1 MKKKTLRKL
10 AVALP
15 LSIAAVIGV
24 ACAVQDYQGGAVFQP
39 FASDRALQSNQVLF
53 PDDGERTEQG
63 MGDET
68 DDSALWEK
76 DREAEDASRP
86 QQQDRADYLFQ
97 DNTPDTPS
105 GTLAGTTTPQ
115 GTTSPG
121 KVPGSILGIVGGDG
135 SNADLIIGGGSQ
147 PGGTLPGGNPGT
159 GEAPTPPDEDTP
171 SGPVPPTPPPT
182 PTPTPTPTPA
192 PTPDP
197 TPKPDQEN
205 NGGGGGSAAPTPKP
219 NYSETAKDPETPKG
233 EPSDS
238 GWGDATNIQID
249 STSPRPGDKTDENT
263 SITLNISMS
272 ASCPLYCGQSIDSLT
287 IFRALDTYVSVIKRD
302 WSAWP
307 PSFDTT
313 YYYWGESQFNKL
325 FRIDSVSFD
334 GGETYSDQFPMTIP
348 EGLQAEAMK
357 IRVSYRYDT
366 SEAWI
371 SYEEPVSCTPKEARL
386 YVLSEQLNQQNQTID
401 SSKVLNSVFTSDK
414 FPSVGSRINLFY
426 YQKALL
432 RKSMETTD
440 KLEKLFPGWLEN
452 DQIVPFSYPVSS
464 GRHVLEPASLVD
476 YDSSLYDVRWASY
489 YVDANYQVQD
499 SAFDD
504 SMLCSL
510 QTLMDYGDT
519 LESQSIDRL
528 VVPQYVQAV
537 ELVRLFGKIEV
548 KELVL
553 PSSVIYVNT
562 KDPDTLSVR
571 ENYVVDS
578 ANPKYTSQDGILFSK
593 DMTQLLAVPTER
605 ETLEIPASVESVTLS
620 GSDCLTKLVFQ
631 GTNPDALPEVNF
643 EDLAKASKLVVK
655 PEVLDRFLQKNRTV
669 IENRGFQVSDTE
681 QPDVIY
687 TVKNG
692 MVLRNDG
699 SLSGLMPSEDEILY
713 LPNGIEKIDSDAL
726 QGQNHLNTIVMP
738 ADGTVV
744 ETDGALFEKYT
755 IKNVICYNQN
765 QAQAI
770 RAVAPNTV
778 KIQICRVASG
788 YTYFIME
795 ENTAVL
801 LSAPETITEF
811 TGTELGEG
819 ISICEIGNYAFV
831 HCKSLRYVTLP
842 ESVKDI
848 GTQAFYGCD
857 ALEGL
862 LIDSRDSIVI
872 GDKAWDNC
880 PALRFVASNAAKAVR
895 QNNYDPTL
903 NVTYTG
909 ADRDSLLVQYLFCL
923 PDKPGYS
930 EHWMS
935 FEDPITHFVMV
946 DVGGSKALCGSNE
959 EEGAWFVARMGK
971 TMPKQVKLPQSIR
984 WFYCGSFSGTVS
996 SDEAGY
1002 TINWETLTAN
1012 APNQANLG
1020 MNAYAFAHS
1029 DLAGSITLP
1038 GNVDFDDYAFA
1049 YCDKLTSVDFSGT
1062 ISRLGENLF
1071 MEDKTLSEVRF
1082 GTFASPPA
1090 HGRNELSNRQFS
1102 GCDKLQRIEFTSATP
1117 PTLGF
1122 LGVGDAYAFT
1132 STPEQDEKNELTLT
1146 VPEES
1151 KQAYLDAWRYAFAGY
1166 EDTTINGIFKPAYQ
1180 SMRENI
1186 KHTSKNTSDAEVD
1199 AKIYQT
1205 LLSTENRLRGLLG
1218 MDTIKK
1224 LDHLYNWKTT
1234 WGDDLFI
1241 LTSAYTD
1248 VTEITLDAKT
1258 LDLPEGWSIDY
1269 IGSHAFANAPN
1280 LTQVTADAN
1289 TMLALYSGAFADANH
1304 PITLTFTGIADGKM
1318 MGVGLVPAGDG
1329 ERFDFTGLE
1338 KVVLPEGTEQTYL
1351 DLWLYPTSGY
1361 EDYADLYL
1369 QTADELYEQEKL
1381 TDNVE
1386 KNKELIDAR
1395 MAEIMLPY
1403 ENQLRR
1409 LFSMDKTDHLTASL
1423 SEYHVD
1429 VPDGRDW
1436 WDLVQ
1441 DVEMNNGS
1449 NNGSGE
1455 DDLTESPAP
1464 GQEEDGDTPEP
1475 DIPPGQGS
1483 SDQTNQN
1490 QTNQDQTTQDQ
1501 NGEDKKPEETTE
1513 GETTDRQDP
1522 TKPETAQP
1530 DGPETSQPS
1539 GPEPAETPDSTTETE
1554 EAAS

>member
-15 LSIAAVIGV
+15 LSVAAVIGV

-76 DREAEDASRP
+76 DREAEEASRP

-121 KVPGSILGIVGGDG
+121 KVPGSILDIVGGDG

-159 GEAPTPPDEDTP
+159 GDGPTPPDSTPPGEDTP
-171 SGPVPPTPPPT
+171 SGPVPPT

-192 PTPDP
+192 P

-205 NGGGGGSAAPTPKP
+205 NGGGGGSAAPTPAPKP

-233 EPSDS
+233 EPGDS

-249 STSPRPGDKTDENT
+249 STSPRPGDETDENT

-287 IFRALDTYVSVIKRD
+287 IFRVLDTYVSVIKSD

-464 GRHVLEPASLVD
+464 SRHVLEPASLVD
-476 YDSSLYDVRWASY
+476 YDSSLYEVRWASY

-510 QTLMDYGDT
+510 QTMMDYGDT
-519 LESQSIDRL
+519 LESQSVDRL
-528 VVPQYVQAV
+528 VVPQYVQSV
-537 ELVRLFGKIEV
+537 ELVRLFGGIEV

-605 ETLEIPASVESVTLS
+605 ETLEIPASVESVTLP

-631 GTNPDALPEVNF
+631 GTNPNVLPEVNF
-643 EDLAKASKLVVK
+643 EDLAEESKLVVK

-699 SLSGLMPSEDEILY
+699 SLSGLMPSEDEVLY

-744 ETDGALFEKYT
+744 QSDGALFEKYT
-755 IKNVICYNQN
+755 IKNVICYNQDQVN
-765 QAQAI
+765 AI
-770 RAVAPNTV
+770 RAVAPEGIT
-778 KIQICRVASG
+778 IQTCSKKNG
-788 YTYFIME
+788 YTYFVTE

-819 ISICEIGNYAFV
+819 ISICEIGNYAFT

-842 ESVKDI
+842 ESVKHI

-946 DVGGSKALCGSNE
+946 DVGGGSKAPCGANKQ
-959 EEGAWFVARMGK
+959 EGAWFVARMGK
-971 TMPKQVKLPQSIR
+971 TMPKQVKLPPSIR

-1002 TINWETLTAN
+1002 TINWEALTAN
-1012 APNQANLG
+1012 TPNQANLG

-1029 DLAGSITLP
+1029 DLAGTITLP
-1038 GNVDFDDYAFA
+1038 GNVDFDDYVFA

-1071 MEDKTLSEVRF
+1071 MEDKALSEVRF

-1132 STPEQDEKNELTLT
+1132 SAPEQDEKNKLTLT

-1186 KHTSKNTSDAEVD
+1186 KHTSKNISDEEVD

-1218 MDTIKK
+1218 MEKITK

-1248 VTEITLDAKT
+1248 ATEITLDAEM

-1289 TMLALYSGAFADANH
+1289 TMLALYSGAFADAENH
-1304 PITLTFTGIADGKM
+1304 PITLIFTGNADPNT

-1329 ERFDFTGLE
+1329 KRFDFTGLE
-1338 KVVLPEGTEQTYL
+1338 KVVLPEGTEQIFL

-1369 QTADELYEQEKL
+1369 QTADELYEQKEL
-1381 TDNVE
+1381 TDDVE

-1409 LFSMDKTDHLTASL
+1409 LFGMEETDRLTASL

-1429 VPDGRDW
+1429 VPDDRDW
-1436 WDLVQ
+1436 EDLVQ
-1441 DVEMNNGS
+1441 EVEMNNGT

-1455 DDLTESPAP
+1455 DDLIESPAP
-1464 GQEEDGDTPEP
+1464 GQDNDGDTPEP

-1490 QTNQDQTTQDQ
+1490 QTTQDQT
-1501 NGEDKKPEETTE
+1501 GEDKKPEESTE
-1513 GETTDRQDP
+1513 GEDADRQDP
-1522 TKPETAQP
+1522 PK
-1530 DGPETSQPS
+1530 PETSQPS
-1539 GPEPAETPDSTTETE
+1539 GPEPAETPGSTTETE

>member
-135 SNADLIIGGGSQ
+135 SNADLIIGGGNQ

-205 NGGGGGSAAPTPKP
+205 NGGGGGSAAPTPAPKP

-233 EPSDS
+233 EPGDS

-287 IFRALDTYVSVIKRD
+287 IFRALDTYVSVIKSD
-302 WSAWP
+302 WSDWP
-307 PSFDTT
+307 PSIDTT

-334 GGETYSDQFPMTIP
+334 GGKTYSDQFPMTIP

-357 IRVSYRYDT
+357 IQVSYRYDT

-401 SSKVLNSVFTSDK
+401 SSKVLNSVFASDK
-414 FPSVGSRINLFY
+414 FPAAGSRINMFY
-426 YQKALL
+426 YQKILL
-432 RKSMETTD
+432 EKSMETTD

-476 YDSSLYDVRWASY
+476 YDSSLYDVRLASY

-605 ETLEIPASVESVTLS
+605 ETLEIPASVKSVTLP

-631 GTNPDALPEVNF
+631 GTAPDALPEVNF
-643 EDLAKASKLVVK
+643 EDLARASKLVVK
-655 PEVLDRFLQKNRTV
+655 PEVLDRFCKKT
-669 IENRGFQVSDTE
+669 
-681 QPDVIY
+681 
-687 TVKNG
+687 
-692 MVLRNDG
+692 
-699 SLSGLMPSEDEILY
+699 
-713 LPNGIEKIDSDAL
+713 
-726 QGQNHLNTIVMP
+726 
-738 ADGTVV
+738 
-744 ETDGALFEKYT
+744 
-755 IKNVICYNQN
+755 
-765 QAQAI
+765 
-770 RAVAPNTV
+770 AP
-778 KIQICRVASG
+778 
-788 YTYFIME
+788 
-795 ENTAVL
+795 
-801 LSAPETITEF
+801 
-811 TGTELGEG
+811 
-819 ISICEIGNYAFV
+819 
-831 HCKSLRYVTLP
+831 
-842 ESVKDI
+842 
-848 GTQAFYGCD
+848 
-857 ALEGL
+857 
-862 LIDSRDSIVI
+862 
-872 GDKAWDNC
+872 
-880 PALRFVASNAAKAVR
+880 
-895 QNNYDPTL
+895 
-903 NVTYTG
+903 
-909 ADRDSLLVQYLFCL
+909 
-923 PDKPGYS
+923 
-930 EHWMS
+930 
-935 FEDPITHFVMV
+935 
-946 DVGGSKALCGSNE
+946 
-959 EEGAWFVARMGK
+959 
-971 TMPKQVKLPQSIR
+971 
-984 WFYCGSFSGTVS
+984 
-996 SDEAGY
+996 
-1002 TINWETLTAN
+1002 
-1012 APNQANLG
+1012 
-1020 MNAYAFAHS
+1020 
-1029 DLAGSITLP
+1029 
-1038 GNVDFDDYAFA
+1038 
-1049 YCDKLTSVDFSGT
+1049 
-1062 ISRLGENLF
+1062 
-1071 MEDKTLSEVRF
+1071 
-1082 GTFASPPA
+1082 
-1090 HGRNELSNRQFS
+1090 
-1102 GCDKLQRIEFTSATP
+1102 
-1117 PTLGF
+1117 
-1122 LGVGDAYAFT
+1122 
-1132 STPEQDEKNELTLT
+1132 
-1146 VPEES
+1146 
-1151 KQAYLDAWRYAFAGY
+1151 
-1166 EDTTINGIFKPAYQ
+1166 
-1180 SMRENI
+1180 
-1186 KHTSKNTSDAEVD
+1186 
-1199 AKIYQT
+1199 
-1205 LLSTENRLRGLLG
+1205 
-1218 MDTIKK
+1218 
-1224 LDHLYNWKTT
+1224 
-1234 WGDDLFI
+1234 
-1241 LTSAYTD
+1241 
-1248 VTEITLDAKT
+1248 
-1258 LDLPEGWSIDY
+1258 
-1269 IGSHAFANAPN
+1269 
-1280 LTQVTADAN
+1280 
-1289 TMLALYSGAFADANH
+1289 
-1304 PITLTFTGIADGKM
+1304 
-1318 MGVGLVPAGDG
+1318 
-1329 ERFDFTGLE
+1329 
-1338 KVVLPEGTEQTYL
+1338 
-1351 DLWLYPTSGY
+1351 
-1361 EDYADLYL
+1361 
-1369 QTADELYEQEKL
+1369 
-1381 TDNVE
+1381 
-1386 KNKELIDAR
+1386 
-1395 MAEIMLPY
+1395 
-1403 ENQLRR
+1403 
-1409 LFSMDKTDHLTASL
+1409 
-1423 SEYHVD
+1423 
-1429 VPDGRDW
+1429 
-1436 WDLVQ
+1436 
-1441 DVEMNNGS
+1441 
-1449 NNGSGE
+1449 
-1455 DDLTESPAP
+1455 
-1464 GQEEDGDTPEP
+1464 
-1475 DIPPGQGS
+1475 
-1483 SDQTNQN
+1483 
-1490 QTNQDQTTQDQ
+1490 
-1501 NGEDKKPEETTE
+1501 
-1513 GETTDRQDP
+1513 
-1522 TKPETAQP
+1522 
-1530 DGPETSQPS
+1530 
-1539 GPEPAETPDSTTETE
+1539 
-1554 EAAS
+1554 

>member
-1 MKKKTLRKL
+1 
-10 AVALP
+10 
-15 LSIAAVIGV
+15 
-24 ACAVQDYQGGAVFQP
+24 
-39 FASDRALQSNQVLF
+39 
-53 PDDGERTEQG
+53 
-63 MGDET
+63 
-68 DDSALWEK
+68 
-76 DREAEDASRP
+76 
-86 QQQDRADYLFQ
+86 
-97 DNTPDTPS
+97 
-105 GTLAGTTTPQ
+105 
-115 GTTSPG
+115 
-121 KVPGSILGIVGGDG
+121 
-135 SNADLIIGGGSQ
+135 
-147 PGGTLPGGNPGT
+147 
-159 GEAPTPPDEDTP
+159 
-171 SGPVPPTPPPT
+171 
-182 PTPTPTPTPA
+182 
-192 PTPDP
+192 
-197 TPKPDQEN
+197 
-205 NGGGGGSAAPTPKP
+205 
-219 NYSETAKDPETPKG
+219 
-233 EPSDS
+233 
-238 GWGDATNIQID
+238 
-249 STSPRPGDKTDENT
+249 
-263 SITLNISMS
+263 MS

-302 WSAWP
+302 LSAWP
-307 PSFDTT
+307 PVDTT

-371 SYEEPVSCTPKEARL
+371 SYEKPVSCTPKEARL

-432 RKSMETTD
+432 GKSMETAD

-464 GRHVLEPASLVD
+464 SRHVLEPASLVD

-519 LESQSIDRL
+519 LESQSVDRL

-562 KDPDTLSVR
+562 KDPDTLAVR

-605 ETLEIPASVESVTLS
+605 KTLEIPASVKSVTLP

-643 EDLAKASKLVVK
+643 EDLAEESKLVVK

-669 IENRGFQVSDTE
+669 IENRSFQVSDTE
-681 QPDVIY
+681 KPNVIY

-699 SLSGLMPSEDEILY
+699 SLSGLMPSEDEVLY

-726 QGQNHLNTIVMP
+726 QGQNDLNTIVMP

-744 ETDGALFEKYT
+744 KTDSALFEKYT
-755 IKNVICYNQN
+755 IENVICYNQN
-765 QAQAI
+765 QAEAI
-770 RAVAPNTV
+770 RAVAPEGIT
-778 KIQICRVASG
+778 IQTCSITDG
-788 YTYFIME
+788 YTYFIIE
-795 ENTAVL
+795 ENKAVL

-842 ESVKDI
+842 ESVKHI

-923 PDKPGYS
+923 PDQSGYS
-930 EHWMS
+930 EHWVS

-946 DVGGSKALCGSNE
+946 DVGGGSKALCGANE
-959 EEGAWFVARMGK
+959 EEGAWFVARTGK

-1002 TINWETLTAN
+1002 TINWEALTAN

-1029 DLAGSITLP
+1029 DLAGTITLP

-1071 MEDKTLSEVRF
+1071 MEDKALSQVRF

-1102 GCDKLQRIEFTSATP
+1102 GCDKLQHIEFTSATP

-1122 LGVGDAYAFT
+1122 LGMGDAYAFT
-1132 STPEQDEKNELTLT
+1132 STPEQDEKNKLTLT

-1186 KHTSKNTSDAEVD
+1186 KHTSKNTSDEEVD

-1218 MDTIKK
+1218 MEKITK

-1248 VTEITLDAKT
+1248 ATEITLDAEM

-1289 TMLALYSGAFADANH
+1289 TMLALYSGAFADAENH
-1304 PITLTFTGIADGKM
+1304 PIKLIFTGNADPNT

-1329 ERFDFTGLE
+1329 KRFDFTGLD
-1338 KVVLPEGTEQTYL
+1338 KVVLPKGTEQIFL

-1369 QTADELYEQEKL
+1369 QTADELYEKDKL

-1386 KNKELIDAR
+1386 ENKELIDAR
-1395 MAEIMLPY
+1395 MAEIMLHY

-1409 LFSMDKTDHLTASL
+1409 LFGMEETNQLTASL

-1475 DIPPGQGS
+1475 DITPGQGS

-1490 QTNQDQTTQDQ
+1490 QTTQDQTTPDQ
-1501 NGEDKKPEETTE
+1501 TGEDKKPEETTE
-1513 GETTDRQDP
+1513 EETTDRQDP
-1522 TKPETAQP
+1522 PKPETAQP
-1530 DGPETSQPS
+1530 DQPEASQPS
-1539 GPEPAETPDSTTETE
+1539 GPEPAETPGSTTETE

>member
-15 LSIAAVIGV
+15 LSVAAVIGV

-105 GTLAGTTTPQ
+105 GTLAGTTTTQ
-115 GTTSPG
+115 GTTRPG
-121 KVPGSILGIVGGDG
+121 KVPGSILDIVGGDG

-159 GEAPTPPDEDTP
+159 GDGPTPPDSTPPGEDTP
-171 SGPVPPTPPPT
+171 SGPVPPTPT
-182 PTPTPTPTPA
+182 PTPTPTLTPTPP

-197 TPKPDQEN
+197 TSKPDQEN
-205 NGGGGGSAAPTPKP
+205 NGGGGGSAAPTPAPKP

-233 EPSDS
+233 EPGDS

-287 IFRALDTYVSVIKRD
+287 IFRALDTYVSVIKSD
-302 WSAWP
+302 WSDWP
-307 PSFDTT
+307 PSIDTT

-325 FRIDSVSFD
+325 FRIDGVSFD

-348 EGLQAEAMK
+348 KGLQAEAMK
-357 IRVSYRYDT
+357 IQVSYRYDA

-464 GRHVLEPASLVD
+464 SRHVLEPASLVD

-519 LESQSIDRL
+519 LESQSVDRL

-562 KDPDTLSVR
+562 KDPDTLAVR

-605 ETLEIPASVESVTLS
+605 ETLEIPASVKSVTLP
-620 GSDCLTKLVFQ
+620 GSNCLTKLVFQ
-631 GTNPDALPEVNF
+631 GTDPNVLPEVNF
-643 EDLAKASKLVVK
+643 EDLAKESKLVVK
-655 PEVLDRFLQKNRTV
+655 PEILDRFLQKNRTV
-669 IENRGFQVSDTE
+669 IENRGFQISDTE
-681 QPDVIY
+681 KPNVIY
-687 TVKNG
+687 TMKNG

-699 SLSGLMPSEDEILY
+699 SLSGLMPSEDEVLY

-744 ETDGALFEKYT
+744 KTDRALFEKYT
-755 IKNVICYNQN
+755 IENVICYNQK
-765 QAQAI
+765 QVDAI
-770 RAVAPNTV
+770 RTVAPEGIT
-778 KIQICRVASG
+778 IQTCSKKNG
-788 YTYFIME
+788 YTYFVTE

-819 ISICEIGNYAFV
+819 ISICEIGNYAFT

-842 ESVKDI
+842 ESVKHI

-946 DVGGSKALCGSNE
+946 DVGKGSKALCGANKQ
-959 EEGAWFVARMGK
+959 EGAWLVARTGK

-1002 TINWETLTAN
+1002 TINWEALTAN
-1012 APNQANLG
+1012 ATNQANLG

-1029 DLAGSITLP
+1029 DLAGTITLP

-1071 MEDKTLSEVRF
+1071 MEDKALSEVRF
-1082 GTFASPPA
+1082 GTFAPPLA

-1132 STPEQDEKNELTLT
+1132 SAPEQDEKNKLTLT
-1146 VPEES
+1146 VPEGS

-1186 KHTSKNTSDAEVD
+1186 KHTSKNISDEEVD

-1218 MDTIKK
+1218 MEKITK

-1248 VTEITLDAKT
+1248 ATEITLDAEM

-1289 TMLALYSGAFADANH
+1289 TMLALYSGAFADAENH
-1304 PITLTFTGIADGKM
+1304 PITLIFTGNADPNT

-1329 ERFDFTGLE
+1329 KRFDFTGLE
-1338 KVVLPEGTEQTYL
+1338 KVVLPEGTEQIFL

-1369 QTADELYEQEKL
+1369 QTADELYEQKEL
-1381 TDNVE
+1381 TDDVE

-1409 LFSMDKTDHLTASL
+1409 LFGMEETDRLTASL

-1429 VPDGRDW
+1429 VPDDRDW
-1436 WDLVQ
+1436 EDLVQ
-1441 DVEMNNGS
+1441 EVEMNNGT

-1455 DDLTESPAP
+1455 DDLIESPAP
-1464 GQEEDGDTPEP
+1464 GQDNDGDTPEP

-1490 QTNQDQTTQDQ
+1490 QTTQDQT
-1501 NGEDKKPEETTE
+1501 GEDKKPEESTE
-1513 GETTDRQDP
+1513 GEDADRQDP
-1522 TKPETAQP
+1522 PK
-1530 DGPETSQPS
+1530 PETSQPS
-1539 GPEPAETPDSTTETE
+1539 GPEPAETPGSTTETE

>member
-97 DNTPDTPS
+97 DNTPDTPRS
-105 GTLAGTTTPQ
+105 TLAGTTTPQ
-115 GTTSPG
+115 GTTRPG
-121 KVPGSILGIVGGDG
+121 KVPGLILDIVGGDG

-171 SGPVPPTPPPT
+171 SGPVPPTPPPPPP

-192 PTPDP
+192 PTP
-197 TPKPDQEN
+197 TPDQEN

-233 EPSDS
+233 EPGDS

-287 IFRALDTYVSVIKRD
+287 IFRALDTYVSVIKSD

-307 PSFDTT
+307 PSIDTT

-334 GGETYSDQFPMTIP
+334 GGKTYSDQFPMTIP

-357 IRVSYRYDT
+357 IQVSYRYDT

-464 GRHVLEPASLVD
+464 SRHVLEPASLVD

-510 QTLMDYGDT
+510 QTMMDYGDT
-519 LESQSIDRL
+519 LESQSVDRL

-562 KDPDTLSVR
+562 KDPDILSVR

-605 ETLEIPASVESVTLS
+605 ETLEIPASVESVTLP

-643 EDLAKASKLVVK
+643 EDLAKESKLVVK
-655 PEVLDRFLQKNRTV
+655 PEILDRFLQKNRTV

-681 QPDVIY
+681 EPNVIY

-744 ETDGALFEKYT
+744 KTDGALFEKYT

-765 QAQAI
+765 QAEAI
-770 RAVAPNTV
+770 RIVAPEGIT
-778 KIQICRVASG
+778 IQTCRITNG
-788 YTYFIME
+788 YTYFIIE
-795 ENTAVL
+795 ENKAVL
-801 LSAPETITEF
+801 LSALETITEF

-819 ISICEIGNYAFV
+819 ISICEIGNYAFT
-831 HCKSLRYVTLP
+831 HCKSLCYVTLP
-842 ESVKDI
+842 ESVKHI

-880 PALRFVASNAAKAVR
+880 PALRFVASNAVKAVR

-923 PDKPGYS
+923 PDQSGYS
-930 EHWMS
+930 EHWVS

-946 DVGGSKALCGSNE
+946 DVGKGSKALCGANE
-959 EEGAWFVARMGK
+959 QEGAWFVARTGK

-1002 TINWETLTAN
+1002 TINWEALTAN

-1029 DLAGSITLP
+1029 DLAGTITLP

-1071 MEDKTLSEVRF
+1071 MEDKALSEVRF

-1132 STPEQDEKNELTLT
+1132 STPEQDEKNKLTLT

-1180 SMRENI
+1180 IMRENI
-1186 KHTSKNTSDAEVD
+1186 KHTSKNISDEEVD

-1218 MDTIKK
+1218 MEKITK

-1248 VTEITLDAKT
+1248 ATKITLDAER

-1289 TMLALYSGAFADANH
+1289 TMLALYSGAFADAENH
-1304 PITLTFTGIADGKM
+1304 PITLIFTGNADPNT

-1329 ERFDFTGLE
+1329 KRFDFTGLE
-1338 KVVLPEGTEQTYL
+1338 KVVLPKGTEQIFL

-1369 QTADELYEQEKL
+1369 QTADELYEKGKL

-1403 ENQLRR
+1403 ENQLRQ
-1409 LFSMDKTDHLTASL
+1409 LFGMEETYRLTASL

-1436 WDLVQ
+1436 KDLVQ
-1441 DVEMNNGS
+1441 DVEMNNGT

-1464 GQEEDGDTPEP
+1464 GQDNDEDTPEP

-1490 QTNQDQTTQDQ
+1490 QTTQDQT
-1501 NGEDKKPEETTE
+1501 GEDKKPEETE
-1513 GETTDRQDP
+1513 GEDADRQDP
-1522 TKPETAQP
+1522 PKPETAQP
-1530 DGPETSQPS
+1530 DGPESSQPS
-1539 GPEPAETPDSTTETE
+1539 GPEPAETPGSTTETE

>member
-1 MKKKTLRKL
+1 
-10 AVALP
+10 
-15 LSIAAVIGV
+15 
-24 ACAVQDYQGGAVFQP
+24 
-39 FASDRALQSNQVLF
+39 
-53 PDDGERTEQG
+53 

-105 GTLAGTTTPQ
+105 GTLAGTTTTQ
-115 GTTSPG
+115 GTTRPG
-121 KVPGSILGIVGGDG
+121 KVPGSILDIVGGDG

-159 GEAPTPPDEDTP
+159 GDGPTPPDSTPPGEDTP
-171 SGPVPPTPPPT
+171 SGPVPPTPT
-182 PTPTPTPTPA
+182 PTPTPTLTPTPP

-197 TPKPDQEN
+197 TSKPDQEN
-205 NGGGGGSAAPTPKP
+205 NGGGGGSAAPTPAPKP

-233 EPSDS
+233 EPGDS

-287 IFRALDTYVSVIKRD
+287 IFRALDTYVSVIKSD
-302 WSAWP
+302 WSDWP
-307 PSFDTT
+307 PSIDTT

-325 FRIDSVSFD
+325 FRIDGVSFD

-348 EGLQAEAMK
+348 KGLQAEAMK
-357 IRVSYRYDT
+357 IQVSYRYDA

-386 YVLSEQLNQQNQTID
+386 YVLSEQLNQQNQTIG

-464 GRHVLEPASLVD
+464 SRHVLEPASLVD

-519 LESQSIDRL
+519 LESQSVDRL

-562 KDPDTLSVR
+562 KDPDTLAVR

-605 ETLEIPASVESVTLS
+605 ETLEIPASVKSVTLP
-620 GSDCLTKLVFQ
+620 GSNCLTKLVFQ
-631 GTNPDALPEVNF
+631 GTDPNVLPEVNF
-643 EDLAKASKLVVK
+643 EDLAKESKLVVK
-655 PEVLDRFLQKNRTV
+655 PEILDRFLQKNRTV
-669 IENRGFQVSDTE
+669 IENRGFQISDTE

-699 SLSGLMPSEDEILY
+699 SLSGLMPSEDEVLY

-744 ETDGALFEKYT
+744 KTDRALFEKYT
-755 IKNVICYNQN
+755 IENVICYNQK
-765 QAQAI
+765 QVDAI
-770 RAVAPNTV
+770 RTVAPEGIT
-778 KIQICRVASG
+778 IQTCSKKNG
-788 YTYFIME
+788 YTYFVTE

-819 ISICEIGNYAFV
+819 ISICEIGNYAFT

-842 ESVKDI
+842 ESVKHI

-946 DVGGSKALCGSNE
+946 DVGKGSKALCGANKQ
-959 EEGAWFVARMGK
+959 EGAWLVARTGK

-1002 TINWETLTAN
+1002 TINWEALTAN
-1012 APNQANLG
+1012 ATNQANLG

-1029 DLAGSITLP
+1029 DLAGTITLP

-1071 MEDKTLSEVRF
+1071 MEDKALSEVRF
-1082 GTFASPPA
+1082 GTFAPPLA

-1132 STPEQDEKNELTLT
+1132 STPEQDEKNKLTLT
-1146 VPEES
+1146 VPEGS

-1180 SMRENI
+1180 IMRENI
-1186 KHTSKNTSDAEVD
+1186 KHTSKNISDEEVD

-1218 MDTIKK
+1218 MEKITK

-1248 VTEITLDAKT
+1248 ATEITLDAEM

-1289 TMLALYSGAFADANH
+1289 TMLALYSGAFADAENH
-1304 PITLTFTGIADGKM
+1304 PITLIFTGNADPNT

-1329 ERFDFTGLE
+1329 KRFDFTGLE
-1338 KVVLPEGTEQTYL
+1338 KVVLPEGTEQIFL

-1369 QTADELYEQEKL
+1369 QTADELYEQKEL
-1381 TDNVE
+1381 TDDVE

-1409 LFSMDKTDHLTASL
+1409 LFGMEETDRLTASL

-1429 VPDGRDW
+1429 VPDDRDW
-1436 WDLVQ
+1436 EDLVQ
-1441 DVEMNNGS
+1441 EVEMNNGT

-1455 DDLTESPAP
+1455 DDLIESPAP
-1464 GQEEDGDTPEP
+1464 GQDNDGDTPEP

-1490 QTNQDQTTQDQ
+1490 QTTQDQT
-1501 NGEDKKPEETTE
+1501 GEDKKPEESTE
-1513 GETTDRQDP
+1513 GEDADRQDP
-1522 TKPETAQP
+1522 PK
-1530 DGPETSQPS
+1530 PETSQPS
-1539 GPEPAETPDSTTETE
+1539 GPEPAETPGSTTETE

>member
-1 MKKKTLRKL
+1 
-10 AVALP
+10 
-15 LSIAAVIGV
+15 
-24 ACAVQDYQGGAVFQP
+24 
-39 FASDRALQSNQVLF
+39 
-53 PDDGERTEQG
+53 

-105 GTLAGTTTPQ
+105 GTLAGTTTTQ
-115 GTTSPG
+115 GTTRPG
-121 KVPGSILGIVGGDG
+121 KVPGSILDIVGGDG

-159 GEAPTPPDEDTP
+159 GDGPTPPDSMPPGEDTP
-171 SGPVPPTPPPT
+171 SGPVPPTPT
-182 PTPTPTPTPA
+182 PTPTPTLTPTPP

-197 TPKPDQEN
+197 TSKPDQEN
-205 NGGGGGSAAPTPKP
+205 NGGGGGSAAPTPAPKP

-233 EPSDS
+233 EPGDS

-287 IFRALDTYVSVIKRD
+287 IFRALDTYVSVIKSD
-302 WSAWP
+302 WSDWP
-307 PSFDTT
+307 PSIDTT

-325 FRIDSVSFD
+325 FRIDGVSFD

-348 EGLQAEAMK
+348 KGLQAEAMK
-357 IRVSYRYDT
+357 IQVSYRYDA

-464 GRHVLEPASLVD
+464 SRHVLEPASLVD

-519 LESQSIDRL
+519 LESQSVDRL

-562 KDPDTLSVR
+562 KDPDTLAVR

-605 ETLEIPASVESVTLS
+605 ETLEIPASVKSVTLP
-620 GSDCLTKLVFQ
+620 GSNCLTKLVFQ
-631 GTNPDALPEVNF
+631 GTDPNVLPEVNF
-643 EDLAKASKLVVK
+643 EDLAKESKLVVK
-655 PEVLDRFLQKNRTV
+655 PEILDRFLQKNRTV
-669 IENRGFQVSDTE
+669 IENRGFQISDTE

-699 SLSGLMPSEDEILY
+699 SLSGLMPSEDEVLY

-744 ETDGALFEKYT
+744 KTDRALFEKYT
-755 IKNVICYNQN
+755 IENVICYNQK
-765 QAQAI
+765 QVDAI
-770 RAVAPNTV
+770 RTVAPEGIT
-778 KIQICRVASG
+778 IQTCSKKNG
-788 YTYFIME
+788 YTYFVTE

-819 ISICEIGNYAFV
+819 ISICEIGNYAFT

-842 ESVKDI
+842 ESVKHI

-946 DVGGSKALCGSNE
+946 DVGKGSKALCGANKQ
-959 EEGAWFVARMGK
+959 EGAWLVARTGK

-1002 TINWETLTAN
+1002 TINWEALTAN
-1012 APNQANLG
+1012 ATNQANLG

-1029 DLAGSITLP
+1029 DLAGTITLP

-1071 MEDKTLSEVRF
+1071 MEDKALSEVRF
-1082 GTFASPPA
+1082 GTFAPPLA

-1132 STPEQDEKNELTLT
+1132 STPEQDEKNKLTLT
-1146 VPEES
+1146 VPEGS

-1180 SMRENI
+1180 IMRENI
-1186 KHTSKNTSDAEVD
+1186 KHTSKNISDEEVD

-1218 MDTIKK
+1218 MEKITK

-1248 VTEITLDAKT
+1248 ATEITLDAEM

-1289 TMLALYSGAFADANH
+1289 TMLALYSGAFADAENH
-1304 PITLTFTGIADGKM
+1304 PITLIFTGNADPNT

-1329 ERFDFTGLE
+1329 KRFDFTGLE
-1338 KVVLPEGTEQTYL
+1338 KVVLPEGTEQIFL

-1369 QTADELYEQEKL
+1369 QTADELYEQKEL
-1381 TDNVE
+1381 TDDVE

-1409 LFSMDKTDHLTASL
+1409 LFGMEETDRLTASL

-1429 VPDGRDW
+1429 VPDDRDW
-1436 WDLVQ
+1436 EDLVQ
-1441 DVEMNNGS
+1441 EVEMNNGT

-1455 DDLTESPAP
+1455 DDLIESPAP
-1464 GQEEDGDTPEP
+1464 GQDNDGDTPEP

-1490 QTNQDQTTQDQ
+1490 QTTQDQT
-1501 NGEDKKPEETTE
+1501 GEDKKPEESTE
-1513 GETTDRQDP
+1513 GEDADRQDP
-1522 TKPETAQP
+1522 PK
-1530 DGPETSQPS
+1530 PETSQPS
-1539 GPEPAETPDSTTETE
+1539 GPEPAETPGSTTETE

>member
-105 GTLAGTTTPQ
+105 STLAGTTTTQ
-115 GTTSPG
+115 GTTRPS
-121 KVPGSILGIVGGDG
+121 KVPGSILDIVGGDG

-205 NGGGGGSAAPTPKP
+205 NGGGGGSAAPTPAPKP

-233 EPSDS
+233 EPSES

-249 STSPRPGDKTDENT
+249 STSPRPGDKTEENT
-263 SITLNISMS
+263 IITLHINMS
-272 ASCPLYCGQSIDSLT
+272 DPCPLYWGRSVDALT
-287 IFRALDTYVSVIKRD
+287 VFRALDTYVSFTKIDED
-302 WSAWP
+302 WNIS
-307 PSFDTT
+307 TT
-313 YYYWGESQFNKL
+313 NYYWGESQLNKL
-325 FRIDSVSFD
+325 FRIDGVSFD

-348 EGLQAEAMK
+348 KGLQAEAMK
-357 IRVSYRYDT
+357 IQVSYRYDT
-366 SEAWI
+366 SENWI

-414 FPSVGSRINLFY
+414 FPAAGSWINMFY
-426 YQKALL
+426 YQKMLL
-432 RKSMETTD
+432 EKSMETTD

-476 YDSSLYDVRWASY
+476 YDSSLYDLRLASY

-519 LESQSIDRL
+519 LESQSVDRL

-605 ETLEIPASVESVTLS
+605 ETLEIPASVESVTLP

-681 QPDVIY
+681 KPNVIY

-744 ETDGALFEKYT
+744 KTDSALFEKYT

-765 QAQAI
+765 QAEAI
-770 RAVAPNTV
+770 RAVAPEGIT
-778 KIQICRVASG
+778 IQTCRITNG
-788 YTYFIME
+788 YTYFIIE
-795 ENTAVL
+795 ENKAVL

-811 TGTELGEG
+811 TGTELGEE
-819 ISICEIGNYAFV
+819 ISICEIGNYAFT

-842 ESVKDI
+842 ESVKHI

-862 LIDSRDSIVI
+862 LIDSRDRIVI

-923 PDKPGYS
+923 PDQSGYS

-946 DVGGSKALCGSNE
+946 DVGGGSKALCGANE
-959 EEGAWFVARMGK
+959 QEGAWFVARMGK
-971 TMPKQVKLPQSIR
+971 TMPKQVELPPSIR

-1002 TINWETLTAN
+1002 TINWEALTAN

-1029 DLAGSITLP
+1029 DLAGTITLP

-1071 MEDKTLSEVRF
+1071 MEDKALSEVRF

-1122 LGVGDAYAFT
+1122 LGMGDAYAFT
-1132 STPEQDEKNELTLT
+1132 STPEQDEKNKLTLT

-1186 KHTSKNTSDAEVD
+1186 KHTSKNISDEEVD

-1218 MDTIKK
+1218 MEKITK

-1248 VTEITLDAKT
+1248 ATEITLDAKT

-1289 TMLALYSGAFADANH
+1289 TMLALYSGAFADAENH
-1304 PITLTFTGIADGKM
+1304 PITLIFTGDADPNT

-1329 ERFDFTGLE
+1329 KRFDFTGLE
-1338 KVVLPEGTEQTYL
+1338 KVVLPKGTEQIFL

-1369 QTADELYEQEKL
+1369 QTADELYEKGKL

-1403 ENQLRR
+1403 ENQLRQ
-1409 LFSMDKTDHLTASL
+1409 LFGMEETYRLTASL

-1436 WDLVQ
+1436 EDLVQ
-1441 DVEMNNGS
+1441 DVEMNNGT

-1464 GQEEDGDTPEP
+1464 GQDNDGDTPEP

-1490 QTNQDQTTQDQ
+1490 QTTPDQT
-1501 NGEDKKPEETTE
+1501 GEDKKPEETE

-1522 TKPETAQP
+1522 PKPETAQP
-1530 DGPETSQPS
+1530 DGPEPV
-1539 GPEPAETPDSTTETE
+1539 ETPGSTTETE

>member
-15 LSIAAVIGV
+15 LSIATVIGV

-76 DREAEDASRP
+76 DREAEEASRP

-115 GTTSPG
+115 GTTRPG
-121 KVPGSILGIVGGDG
+121 KVPGSILDIVGGSG
-135 SNADLIIGGGSQ
+135 SNADLIIGSGSQ

-159 GEAPTPPDEDTP
+159 GEAPTPPGEDTP
-171 SGPVPPTPPPT
+171 SGPVPPTP
-182 PTPTPTPTPA
+182 TPTPTPA
-192 PTPDP
+192 P

-205 NGGGGGSAAPTPKP
+205 NGGGGGSAAPTPTPKP

-233 EPSDS
+233 EPGDS

-249 STSPRPGDKTDENT
+249 STSPRPGDKTGENT

-287 IFRALDTYVSVIKRD
+287 IFRVLDIYVSVIKSD

-464 GRHVLEPASLVD
+464 SRHVLEPASLVD
-476 YDSSLYDVRWASY
+476 YDSSLYEVRWASY

-510 QTLMDYGDT
+510 QTMMDYGDT
-519 LESQSIDRL
+519 LESQSVDRL
-528 VVPQYVQAV
+528 VVPQYVQSV
-537 ELVRLFGKIEV
+537 ELVRLFGGIEV

-631 GTNPDALPEVNF
+631 GTAPDALPEVNF

-655 PEVLDRFLQKNRTV
+655 PEVLDRFLQKKRTV

-681 QPDVIY
+681 KPDVIY

-744 ETDGALFEKYT
+744 QSDGALFEKYT
-755 IKNVICYNQN
+755 IKNVICYNQDQVN
-765 QAQAI
+765 AI
-770 RAVAPNTV
+770 RAVAPEGIT
-778 KIQICRVASG
+778 IQTCSKKNG
-788 YTYFIME
+788 YTYFVTE

-819 ISICEIGNYAFV
+819 ISICEIGNYAFT

-842 ESVKDI
+842 ESVKHI

-935 FEDPITHFVMV
+935 FEDPITHFMMV
-946 DVGGSKALCGSNE
+946 DVGGGSKALCGANKQ
-959 EEGAWFVARMGK
+959 EGAWFVARMGK
-971 TMPKQVKLPQSIR
+971 TMPKQVELPPSIR

-1002 TINWETLTAN
+1002 TINWEALTAN
-1012 APNQANLG
+1012 APNHANLG

-1029 DLAGSITLP
+1029 DLAGTITLP

-1071 MEDKTLSEVRF
+1071 MEDKALSEVRF
-1082 GTFASPPA
+1082 GTFASPPE

-1102 GCDKLQRIEFTSATP
+1102 GCDKLQRIEFTSVTP

-1132 STPEQDEKNELTLT
+1132 SAPEQDEKNKLTLT

-1186 KHTSKNTSDAEVD
+1186 KHTSKNISDEEVD

-1218 MDTIKK
+1218 MEKITK

-1248 VTEITLDAKT
+1248 ATEITLDAEM

-1289 TMLALYSGAFADANH
+1289 TMLALYSGAFADAENH
-1304 PITLTFTGIADGKM
+1304 PITLIFTGNADPNT

-1329 ERFDFTGLE
+1329 KRFDFTGLE
-1338 KVVLPEGTEQTYL
+1338 KVVLPEGTEQIFL

-1369 QTADELYEQEKL
+1369 QTADELYEQKEL
-1381 TDNVE
+1381 TDDVE

-1409 LFSMDKTDHLTASL
+1409 LFGMEETDRLTASL

-1429 VPDGRDW
+1429 VPDDRDW
-1436 WDLVQ
+1436 EDLVQ
-1441 DVEMNNGS
+1441 EVEMNNGT

-1455 DDLTESPAP
+1455 DDLIESPAP
-1464 GQEEDGDTPEP
+1464 GQDNDGDTPEP

-1490 QTNQDQTTQDQ
+1490 QTTQDQT
-1501 NGEDKKPEETTE
+1501 GEDKKPEESTE
-1513 GETTDRQDP
+1513 GEDADRQDP
-1522 TKPETAQP
+1522 PK
-1530 DGPETSQPS
+1530 PETSQPS
-1539 GPEPAETPDSTTETE
+1539 GPEPAETPGSTTETE

>member
-1 MKKKTLRKL
+1 
-10 AVALP
+10 
-15 LSIAAVIGV
+15 
-24 ACAVQDYQGGAVFQP
+24 
-39 FASDRALQSNQVLF
+39 
-53 PDDGERTEQG
+53 

-105 GTLAGTTTPQ
+105 GTLAGTTTTQ
-115 GTTSPG
+115 GTTRPG
-121 KVPGSILGIVGGDG
+121 KVPGSILDIVGGDG

-159 GEAPTPPDEDTP
+159 GDGPTPPDSTPPGEDTP
-171 SGPVPPTPPPT
+171 SGPVPPTPT
-182 PTPTPTPTPA
+182 PTPTPTLTPTPP

-197 TPKPDQEN
+197 TSKPDQEN
-205 NGGGGGSAAPTPKP
+205 NGGGGGSAAPTPAPKP

-233 EPSDS
+233 EPGDS

-287 IFRALDTYVSVIKRD
+287 IFRALDTYVSVIKSD
-302 WSAWP
+302 WSDWP
-307 PSFDTT
+307 PSIDTT

-325 FRIDSVSFD
+325 FRIDGVSFD

-348 EGLQAEAMK
+348 KGLQAEAMK
-357 IRVSYRYDT
+357 IQVSYRYDA

-464 GRHVLEPASLVD
+464 SRHVLEPASLVD

-519 LESQSIDRL
+519 LESQSVDRL

-562 KDPDTLSVR
+562 KDPDTLAVR

-605 ETLEIPASVESVTLS
+605 ETLEIPASVKSVTLP
-620 GSDCLTKLVFQ
+620 GSNCLTKLVFQ
-631 GTNPDALPEVNF
+631 GTDPNVLPEVNF
-643 EDLAKASKLVVK
+643 EDLAKESKLVVK
-655 PEVLDRFLQKNRTV
+655 PEILDRFLQKNRTV
-669 IENRGFQVSDTE
+669 IENRGFQISDTE

-699 SLSGLMPSEDEILY
+699 SLSGLMPSEDEVLY

-744 ETDGALFEKYT
+744 KTDRALFEKYT
-755 IKNVICYNQN
+755 IENVICYNQK
-765 QAQAI
+765 QVDAI
-770 RAVAPNTV
+770 RTVAPEGIT
-778 KIQICRVASG
+778 IQTCSKKNG
-788 YTYFIME
+788 YTYFVTE

-819 ISICEIGNYAFV
+819 ISICEIGNYAFT

-842 ESVKDI
+842 ESVKHI

-946 DVGGSKALCGSNE
+946 DVGKGSKALCGANKQ
-959 EEGAWFVARMGK
+959 EGAWLVARTGK

-1002 TINWETLTAN
+1002 TINWEALTAN
-1012 APNQANLG
+1012 ATNQANLG

-1029 DLAGSITLP
+1029 DLAGTITLP

-1071 MEDKTLSEVRF
+1071 MEDKALSEVRF
-1082 GTFASPPA
+1082 GTFAPPLA

-1132 STPEQDEKNELTLT
+1132 STPEQDEKNKLTLT
-1146 VPEES
+1146 VPEGS

-1180 SMRENI
+1180 IMRENI
-1186 KHTSKNTSDAEVD
+1186 KHTSKNISDEEVD

-1218 MDTIKK
+1218 MEKITK

-1248 VTEITLDAKT
+1248 ATEITLDAEM

-1289 TMLALYSGAFADANH
+1289 TMLALYSGAFADAENH
-1304 PITLTFTGIADGKM
+1304 PITLIFTGNADPNT

-1329 ERFDFTGLE
+1329 KRFDFTGLE
-1338 KVVLPEGTEQTYL
+1338 KVVLPEGTEQIFL

-1369 QTADELYEQEKL
+1369 QTADELYEQKEL
-1381 TDNVE
+1381 TDDVE

-1409 LFSMDKTDHLTASL
+1409 LFGMEETDRLTASL

-1429 VPDGRDW
+1429 VPDDRDW
-1436 WDLVQ
+1436 EDLVQ
-1441 DVEMNNGS
+1441 EVEMNNGT

-1455 DDLTESPAP
+1455 DDLIESPAP
-1464 GQEEDGDTPEP
+1464 GQDNDGDTPEP

-1490 QTNQDQTTQDQ
+1490 QTTQDQT
-1501 NGEDKKPEETTE
+1501 GEDKKPEESTE
-1513 GETTDRQDP
+1513 GEDADRQDP
-1522 TKPETAQP
+1522 PK
-1530 DGPETSQPS
+1530 PETSQPS
-1539 GPEPAETPDSTTETE
+1539 GPEPAETPGSTTETE

>member
-97 DNTPDTPS
+97 DNTPDTPRS
-105 GTLAGTTTPQ
+105 TLAGTTTPQ
-115 GTTSPG
+115 GTTRPG
-121 KVPGSILGIVGGDG
+121 KVPGLILDIVGGDG

-159 GEAPTPPDEDTP
+159 GDAPTPPDSTPPGEDTP
-171 SGPVPPTPPPT
+171 SGPVPPTPP
-182 PTPTPTPTPA
+182 

-233 EPSDS
+233 EPGDS

-272 ASCPLYCGQSIDSLT
+272 ASCPLYCGQGIDSLT

-302 WSAWP
+302 WSDWP
-307 PSFDTT
+307 PSIDTT
-313 YYYWGESQFNKL
+313 YYYWGERQFNKL

-432 RKSMETTD
+432 GKSMETAD

-476 YDSSLYDVRWASY
+476 YDSSLYDLHLASY

-537 ELVRLFGKIEV
+537 ELVRLFGKIEA

-562 KDPDTLSVR
+562 KDPDTLAVR

-593 DMTQLLAVPTER
+593 DMTQLLAVPTKW
-605 ETLEIPASVESVTLS
+605 ETLEIPASVKSVTLP

-643 EDLAKASKLVVK
+643 EDLAEESKLVVK
-655 PEVLDRFLQKNRTV
+655 PEVLDHFLQKNRTV

-681 QPDVIY
+681 QTDVIY

-699 SLSGLMPSEDEILY
+699 SLSGLMPSEDEVLY

-726 QGQNHLNTIVMP
+726 QGQNNLNTIVMP

-744 ETDGALFEKYT
+744 KTDRALFEKYT
-755 IKNVICYNQN
+755 IENVICYNQN
-765 QAQAI
+765 QAEAI

-819 ISICEIGNYAFV
+819 ISICEIGNYAFT

-842 ESVKDI
+842 ESVKHI

-862 LIDSRDSIVI
+862 LIDSRDGIVI

-909 ADRDSLLVQYLFCL
+909 ADRDYLLVQYLFCL

-935 FEDPITHFVMV
+935 FRDPITHFVMV
-946 DVGGSKALCGSNE
+946 DVGKGSKALCGANE
-959 EEGAWFVARMGK
+959 QEGAWFVARMGK
-971 TMPKQVKLPQSIR
+971 TMPKQVELPPSIR

-1002 TINWETLTAN
+1002 TINWEALTAN
-1012 APNQANLG
+1012 ATNQANLG

-1029 DLAGSITLP
+1029 DLAGTITLP

-1071 MEDKTLSEVRF
+1071 MEDKALSEVRF
-1082 GTFASPPA
+1082 GTFAPPPA

-1102 GCDKLQRIEFTSATP
+1102 GCDNLKSIEFTSATP

-1122 LGVGDAYAFT
+1122 LGMGDAYAFT

-1186 KHTSKNTSDAEVD
+1186 KHTSHNTSDEEVD

-1218 MDTIKK
+1218 MEKIEK

-1234 WGDDLFI
+1234 WGDDFFI

-1248 VTEITLDAKT
+1248 ATEITLDAKT

-1269 IGSHAFANAPN
+1269 ISSHAFANAPN

-1289 TMLALYSGAFADANH
+1289 TMLALYSGAFADAENH
-1304 PITLTFTGIADGKM
+1304 PITLIFTGDADPNT

-1329 ERFDFTGLE
+1329 KRFDFIGLK
-1338 KVVLPEGTEQTYL
+1338 KVVLPEGTEQTFL

-1369 QTADELYEQEKL
+1369 QTADELYEKDKL

-1386 KNKELIDAR
+1386 ENKELIDAR

-1403 ENQLRR
+1403 ENQLRQ

-1429 VPDGRDW
+1429 VPDDRDW

-1475 DIPPGQGS
+1475 DITPGQGS
-1483 SDQTNQN
+1483 SDQTNQ
-1490 QTNQDQTTQDQ
+1490 DQTTPDQ
-1501 NGEDKKPEETTE
+1501 TGEDKKPEETTE

-1522 TKPETAQP
+1522 PKPDTAQP
-1530 DGPETSQPS
+1530 DQPEVSQPS
-1539 GPEPAETPDSTTETE
+1539 GPEPAETPGSTTETE

>member
-15 LSIAAVIGV
+15 LSVAAVIGV

-76 DREAEDASRP
+76 DREAEEASRP

-105 GTLAGTTTPQ
+105 GTLAGTTTTQ
-115 GTTSPG
+115 GTTSPS
-121 KVPGSILGIVGGDG
+121 KVPGSILDIVGGDG

-147 PGGTLPGGNPGT
+147 PGGNPGT
-159 GEAPTPPDEDTP
+159 GDGPTPPDSTPPGEDTP
-171 SGPVPPTPPPT
+171 RGPVPPTPPPT
-182 PTPTPTPTPA
+182 PTPT
-192 PTPDP
+192 P

-205 NGGGGGSAAPTPKP
+205 NGGGGGSAAPTPTPKP

-233 EPSDS
+233 EPSES

-302 WSAWP
+302 LSAWP
-307 PSFDTT
+307 PVDTT

-334 GGETYSDQFPMTIP
+334 GGKTYSDQFPMTIP
-348 EGLQAEAMK
+348 EGLQTEAMK
-357 IRVSYRYDT
+357 IQVSYRYDT

-371 SYEEPVSCTPKEARL
+371 SYEKPVSCTPKEARL

-476 YDSSLYDVRWASY
+476 YDSSLYEVRWASY

-510 QTLMDYGDT
+510 QTMMDYGDT
-519 LESQSIDRL
+519 LESQSVDRL

-562 KDPDTLSVR
+562 KDPDILSVR

-605 ETLEIPASVESVTLS
+605 ETLEIPASVESVTLP

-643 EDLAKASKLVVK
+643 EDLAKESKLVVK
-655 PEVLDRFLQKNRTV
+655 PEILDRFLQKNRTV

-681 QPDVIY
+681 EPNVIY

-699 SLSGLMPSEDEILY
+699 SLSGLMPSEDEVLY

-744 ETDGALFEKYT
+744 ETDGALFENYT
-755 IKNVICYNQN
+755 IENVICYNQN

-788 YTYFIME
+788 YTYFVME

-819 ISICEIGNYAFV
+819 ISICEIGNYAFT

-842 ESVKDI
+842 ESVKHI

-946 DVGGSKALCGSNE
+946 DVGGGSKALCGANE

-971 TMPKQVKLPQSIR
+971 TMPKQVKLPPSIR
-984 WFYCGSFSGTVS
+984 WLYCGSFSGTVS

-1002 TINWETLTAN
+1002 TINWEALTAN
-1012 APNQANLG
+1012 TPNQANLG

-1029 DLAGSITLP
+1029 DLAGTITLP

-1071 MEDKTLSEVRF
+1071 MEDKALSEVRF
-1082 GTFASPPA
+1082 GTFAPPPA

-1102 GCDKLQRIEFTSATP
+1102 GCDDLKSIEFTSATP

-1122 LGVGDAYAFT
+1122 LGMGDAYAFT
-1132 STPEQDEKNELTLT
+1132 STPEQDEKNKLTLT

-1186 KHTSKNTSDAEVD
+1186 KHTSKNISDEEVD

-1218 MDTIKK
+1218 MEKITK

-1248 VTEITLDAKT
+1248 ATEITLDAET

-1289 TMLALYSGAFADANH
+1289 TMLALYSGAFADAENH
-1304 PITLTFTGIADGKM
+1304 PITLIFTGDADPNT

-1329 ERFDFTGLE
+1329 KRFDFTGLK
-1338 KVVLPEGTEQTYL
+1338 KVVLPKGTEQIFL

-1369 QTADELYEQEKL
+1369 QTADELYEKDKL

-1386 KNKELIDAR
+1386 ENKELIDAR

-1403 ENQLRR
+1403 ENQLRQ

-1429 VPDGRDW
+1429 VPDDRDW
-1436 WDLVQ
+1436 EDLVQ

-1464 GQEEDGDTPEP
+1464 GQDNDEDTPEP

-1490 QTNQDQTTQDQ
+1490 QNAQDQT
-1501 NGEDKKPEETTE
+1501 GEDKKPEETE
-1513 GETTDRQDP
+1513 GEDADRQDP
-1522 TKPETAQP
+1522 PKPETTQP
-1530 DGPETSQPS
+1530 DGPEASQPS
-1539 GPEPAETPDSTTETE
+1539 GPEPAETPGSTTETE

>member
-15 LSIAAVIGV
+15 LSVAAVIGV

-76 DREAEDASRP
+76 DREAEEASRP

-121 KVPGSILGIVGGDG
+121 KVPGSILDIVGGDG

-159 GEAPTPPDEDTP
+159 GDGPTPPGEDTP
-171 SGPVPPTPPPT
+171 SGPVPPT

-192 PTPDP
+192 P

-205 NGGGGGSAAPTPKP
+205 NGGGGGSAAPTPAPKP

-233 EPSDS
+233 EPGDS

-287 IFRALDTYVSVIKRD
+287 IFRVLDTYVSVIKSD

-464 GRHVLEPASLVD
+464 SRHVLEPASLVD
-476 YDSSLYDVRWASY
+476 YDSSLYEVRWASY

-510 QTLMDYGDT
+510 QTMMDYGDT
-519 LESQSIDRL
+519 LESQSVDRL
-528 VVPQYVQAV
+528 VVPQYVQSV
-537 ELVRLFGKIEV
+537 ELVRLFGGIEV

-605 ETLEIPASVESVTLS
+605 ETLEIPASVESVTLP

-631 GTNPDALPEVNF
+631 GTNPNVLPEVNF
-643 EDLAKASKLVVK
+643 EDLAEESKLVVK

-699 SLSGLMPSEDEILY
+699 SLSGLMPSEDEVLY

-744 ETDGALFEKYT
+744 QSDGALFEKYT
-755 IKNVICYNQN
+755 IKNVICYNQDQVN
-765 QAQAI
+765 AI
-770 RAVAPNTV
+770 RAVAPEGIT
-778 KIQICRVASG
+778 IQTCSKKNG
-788 YTYFIME
+788 YTYFVTE

-819 ISICEIGNYAFV
+819 ISICEIGNYAFT

-842 ESVKDI
+842 ESVKHI

-946 DVGGSKALCGSNE
+946 DVGGGSKALCGANKQ
-959 EEGAWFVARMGK
+959 EGAWFVARMGK
-971 TMPKQVKLPQSIR
+971 TMPKQVKLPPSIR

-1002 TINWETLTAN
+1002 TINWEALTAN
-1012 APNQANLG
+1012 TPNQANLG

-1029 DLAGSITLP
+1029 DLAGTITLP
-1038 GNVDFDDYAFA
+1038 GNVDFDDYVFA

-1071 MEDKTLSEVRF
+1071 MEDKALSEVRF

-1132 STPEQDEKNELTLT
+1132 SAPEQDEKNKLTLT

-1186 KHTSKNTSDAEVD
+1186 KHTSKNISDEEVD

-1218 MDTIKK
+1218 MEKITK

-1248 VTEITLDAKT
+1248 ATEITLDAEM

-1289 TMLALYSGAFADANH
+1289 TMLALYSGAFADAENH
-1304 PITLTFTGIADGKM
+1304 PITLIFTGNADPNT

-1329 ERFDFTGLE
+1329 KRFDFTGLE
-1338 KVVLPEGTEQTYL
+1338 KVVLPEGTEQIFL

-1369 QTADELYEQEKL
+1369 QTADELYEQKEL
-1381 TDNVE
+1381 TDDVE

-1409 LFSMDKTDHLTASL
+1409 LFGMEETDRLTASL

-1429 VPDGRDW
+1429 VPDDRDW
-1436 WDLVQ
+1436 EDLVQ
-1441 DVEMNNGS
+1441 EVEMNNGT

-1455 DDLTESPAP
+1455 DDLIESPAP
-1464 GQEEDGDTPEP
+1464 GQDNDGDTPEP

-1490 QTNQDQTTQDQ
+1490 QTTQDQT
-1501 NGEDKKPEETTE
+1501 GEDKKPEESTE
-1513 GETTDRQDP
+1513 GEDADRQDP
-1522 TKPETAQP
+1522 PK
-1530 DGPETSQPS
+1530 PETSQPS
-1539 GPEPAETPDSTTETE
+1539 GPEPAETPGSTTETE

>member
-15 LSIAAVIGV
+15 LSIATVIGV

-76 DREAEDASRP
+76 DREAEEASRP

-115 GTTSPG
+115 GTTRPG
-121 KVPGSILGIVGGDG
+121 KVPGSILDIVGGSG
-135 SNADLIIGGGSQ
+135 SNADLIIGSGSQ

-159 GEAPTPPDEDTP
+159 GEAPTPPGEDTP
-171 SGPVPPTPPPT
+171 SGPVPPTP
-182 PTPTPTPTPA
+182 TPTPTPA
-192 PTPDP
+192 P

-205 NGGGGGSAAPTPKP
+205 NGGGGGSAAPTPTPKP

-233 EPSDS
+233 EPGDS

-249 STSPRPGDKTDENT
+249 STSPRPGDKTGENT

-287 IFRALDTYVSVIKRD
+287 IFRVLDIYVSVIKSD

-464 GRHVLEPASLVD
+464 SRHVLEPASLVD
-476 YDSSLYDVRWASY
+476 YDSSLYEVRWASY

-510 QTLMDYGDT
+510 QTMMDYGDT
-519 LESQSIDRL
+519 LESQSVDRL
-528 VVPQYVQAV
+528 VVPQYVQSV
-537 ELVRLFGKIEV
+537 ELVRLFGGIEV

-631 GTNPDALPEVNF
+631 GTAPDALPEVNF

-655 PEVLDRFLQKNRTV
+655 PEVLDRFLQKKRTV

-681 QPDVIY
+681 KPDVIY

-726 QGQNHLNTIVMP
+726 QGQNHLNTIVIP

-744 ETDGALFEKYT
+744 QSDGALFEKYT
-755 IKNVICYNQN
+755 IKNVICYNQDQVN
-765 QAQAI
+765 AI
-770 RAVAPNTV
+770 RAVAPEGIT
-778 KIQICRVASG
+778 IQTCSKKNG
-788 YTYFIME
+788 YTYFVTE

-819 ISICEIGNYAFV
+819 ISICEIGNYAFT

-842 ESVKDI
+842 ESVKHI

-935 FEDPITHFVMV
+935 FEDPITHFMMV
-946 DVGGSKALCGSNE
+946 DVGGGSKALCGANKQ
-959 EEGAWFVARMGK
+959 EGAWFVARMGK
-971 TMPKQVKLPQSIR
+971 TMPKQVELPPSIR

-1002 TINWETLTAN
+1002 TINWEALTAN
-1012 APNQANLG
+1012 APNHANLG

-1029 DLAGSITLP
+1029 DLAGTITLP

-1071 MEDKTLSEVRF
+1071 MEDKALSEVRF
-1082 GTFASPPA
+1082 GTFASPPE

-1102 GCDKLQRIEFTSATP
+1102 GCDKLQRIEFTSVTP

-1132 STPEQDEKNELTLT
+1132 SAPEQDEKNKLTLT

-1186 KHTSKNTSDAEVD
+1186 KHTSKNISDEEVD

-1218 MDTIKK
+1218 MEKITK

-1248 VTEITLDAKT
+1248 ATEITLDAEM

-1289 TMLALYSGAFADANH
+1289 TMLALYSGAFADAENH
-1304 PITLTFTGIADGKM
+1304 PITLIFTGNADPNT

-1329 ERFDFTGLE
+1329 KRFDFTGLE
-1338 KVVLPEGTEQTYL
+1338 KVVLPEGTEQIFL

-1369 QTADELYEQEKL
+1369 QTADELYEQKEL
-1381 TDNVE
+1381 TDDVE

-1409 LFSMDKTDHLTASL
+1409 LFGMEETDRLTASL

-1429 VPDGRDW
+1429 VPDDRDW
-1436 WDLVQ
+1436 EDLVQ
-1441 DVEMNNGS
+1441 EVEMNNGT

-1455 DDLTESPAP
+1455 DDLIESPAP
-1464 GQEEDGDTPEP
+1464 GQDNDGDTPEP

-1490 QTNQDQTTQDQ
+1490 QTTQDQT
-1501 NGEDKKPEETTE
+1501 GEDKKPEESTE
-1513 GETTDRQDP
+1513 GEDADRQDP
-1522 TKPETAQP
+1522 PK
-1530 DGPETSQPS
+1530 PETSQPS
-1539 GPEPAETPDSTTETE
+1539 GPEPAETPGSTTETE

>member
-1 MKKKTLRKL
+1 
-10 AVALP
+10 
-15 LSIAAVIGV
+15 
-24 ACAVQDYQGGAVFQP
+24 
-39 FASDRALQSNQVLF
+39 
-53 PDDGERTEQG
+53 

-105 GTLAGTTTPQ
+105 GTLAGTTTTQ
-115 GTTSPG
+115 GTTRPG
-121 KVPGSILGIVGGDG
+121 KVPGSILDIVGGDG

-159 GEAPTPPDEDTP
+159 GDGPTPPDSTPPGEDTP
-171 SGPVPPTPPPT
+171 RGPVPPT
-182 PTPTPTPTPA
+182 PTPTPTPTLTPTPP

-197 TPKPDQEN
+197 TAKPDQEN
-205 NGGGGGSAAPTPKP
+205 NGGGGGSAAPTPAPKP

-233 EPSDS
+233 EPGDS

-287 IFRALDTYVSVIKRD
+287 IFRALDTYVSVIKSD
-302 WSAWP
+302 WSDWP
-307 PSFDTT
+307 PSIDTT

-325 FRIDSVSFD
+325 FRIDGVSFD

-348 EGLQAEAMK
+348 KGLQAEAMK
-357 IRVSYRYDT
+357 IQVSYRYDA

-464 GRHVLEPASLVD
+464 SRHVLEPASLVD

-519 LESQSIDRL
+519 LESQSVDRL

-562 KDPDTLSVR
+562 KDPDTLAVR

-605 ETLEIPASVESVTLS
+605 ETLEIPASVKSVTLP
-620 GSDCLTKLVFQ
+620 GSNCLTKLVFQ
-631 GTNPDALPEVNF
+631 GTDPNVLPEVNF
-643 EDLAKASKLVVK
+643 EDLAKESKLVVK
-655 PEVLDRFLQKNRTV
+655 PEILDRFLQKNRTV
-669 IENRGFQVSDTE
+669 IENRGFQISDTE

-699 SLSGLMPSEDEILY
+699 SLSGLMPSEDEVLY

-744 ETDGALFEKYT
+744 KTDRALFEKYT
-755 IKNVICYNQN
+755 IENVICYNQK
-765 QAQAI
+765 QVDAI
-770 RAVAPNTV
+770 RTVAPEGIT
-778 KIQICRVASG
+778 IQTCSKKNG
-788 YTYFIME
+788 YTYFVTE

-819 ISICEIGNYAFV
+819 ISICEIGNYAFT

-842 ESVKDI
+842 ESVKHI

-923 PDKPGYS
+923 LDKPGYS

-946 DVGGSKALCGSNE
+946 DVGKGSKALCGANKQ
-959 EEGAWFVARMGK
+959 EGAWLVARTGK

-1002 TINWETLTAN
+1002 TINWEALTAN
-1012 APNQANLG
+1012 ATNQANLG

-1029 DLAGSITLP
+1029 DLAGTITLP

-1071 MEDKTLSEVRF
+1071 MEDKALSEVRF
-1082 GTFASPPA
+1082 GTFAPPLA

-1132 STPEQDEKNELTLT
+1132 STPEQDEKNKLTLT
-1146 VPEES
+1146 VPEGS

-1180 SMRENI
+1180 IMRENI
-1186 KHTSKNTSDAEVD
+1186 KHTSKNISDEEVD

-1218 MDTIKK
+1218 MEKITK

-1248 VTEITLDAKT
+1248 ATEITLDAEM

-1289 TMLALYSGAFADANH
+1289 TMLALYSGAFADAENH
-1304 PITLTFTGIADGKM
+1304 PITLIFTGNADPNT

-1329 ERFDFTGLE
+1329 KRFDFTGLE
-1338 KVVLPEGTEQTYL
+1338 KVVLPEGTEQIFL

-1369 QTADELYEQEKL
+1369 QTADELYEQKEL
-1381 TDNVE
+1381 TDDVE

-1409 LFSMDKTDHLTASL
+1409 LFGMEETDRLTASL

-1429 VPDGRDW
+1429 VPDDRDW
-1436 WDLVQ
+1436 EDLVQ
-1441 DVEMNNGS
+1441 EVEMNNGT

-1455 DDLTESPAP
+1455 DDLIESPAP
-1464 GQEEDGDTPEP
+1464 GQDNDGDTPEP

-1490 QTNQDQTTQDQ
+1490 QTTQDQT
-1501 NGEDKKPEETTE
+1501 GEDKKPEESTE
-1513 GETTDRQDP
+1513 GEDADRQDP
-1522 TKPETAQP
+1522 PK
-1530 DGPETSQPS
+1530 PETSQPS
-1539 GPEPAETPDSTTETE
+1539 GPEPAETPGSTTETE